1 VGAHFT
7 WFNFLFDA
15 LNPHERFGIG
25 HEAFT
30 AICGSV
36 LATILII
43 ILSLMGR
50 AALGKGEAA
59 IRPAGTLTLK
69 GFFEAF
75 IEFMNGVIDMVLG
88 EHGKHLLPLFGAI
101 FFYIAL
107 NNLLGLVPGVPAATS
122 NINTS
127 LALGLFSFVFYNVQG
142 FKHAGLHYL
151 KHFMGPVWW
160 MAWILLPIELISN
173 FVRPLSL
180 GIRLSVNM
188 TADHTILGTFI
199 DLTKVGVPV
208 IFYGMGTFV
217 SLLQAFVFTM
227 LSMVYVMMATAED
240 H

>member
-7 WFNFLFDA
+7 WFNYLFEA
-15 LNPHERFGIG
+15 LNAHERFGIG

-43 ILSLMGR
+43 ILSLAGR
-50 AALGKGEAA
+50 SALGKGEAA
-59 IRPAGTLTLK
+59 IRPAGKFTLK

-75 IEFMNGVIDMVLG
+75 VEFMNGVIDMVLG
-88 EHGKHLLPLFGAI
+88 DHGKHLLPLFGAV
-101 FFYIAL
+101 FFYIAF
-107 NNLLGLVPGVPAATS
+107 NNLLGLIPGIPAATS
-122 NINTS
+122 NINAA
-127 LALGLFSFVFYNVQG
+127 LALGICSFVFYNIQG
-142 FKHAGLHYL
+142 FHHSGIHYL

-199 DLTKVGVPV
+199 DLTKIGVPV

-227 LSMVYVMMATAED
+227 LSMVYVMMATADD